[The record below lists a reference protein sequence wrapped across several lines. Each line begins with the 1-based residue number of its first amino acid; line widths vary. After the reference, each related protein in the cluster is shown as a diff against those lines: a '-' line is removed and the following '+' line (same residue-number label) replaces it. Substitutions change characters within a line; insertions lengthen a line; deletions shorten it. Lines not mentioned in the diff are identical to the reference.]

1 MITFLVFFSCKKTED
16 DTSQATVIDESIVI
30 NSANLNDYKESLKG
44 ITTINGDVEINDINF
59 LYPAFMSDVETI
71 TGDLT
76 IRNNES
82 MESLEGLEKL
92 RSVRSLKIFSNNVLA
107 NLEAIRELE
116 ISQDL
121 IIGNTTATDIPEL
134 DVDMLAGKVDILSN
148 NNLVSLTFL
157 ENLVSADK
165 LTVKDNEVLPNFDGL
180 EKLTQVEGVT
190 NISNNM
196 NLNSLEGLNN
206 LESSSSITIFS
217 NLKLETLDALT
228 KLTQVPNSFQVT
240 NNYNLVS
247 IEGIQNLT
255 DCASMKFTINSTL
268 EDFCPLKPFIENNP
282 STTFEISGNLENPI
296 IQDILDDCP

>member
-1 MITFLVFFSCKKTED
+1 MRLTYSILMITFLVFFSCKKTED

-196 NLNSLEGLNN
+196 NPSQLLQMRNVKVWVLRDGVEIEVMVSALQEEDTVVFHQGVTVTLEGMVVEGMGEVRQFSLEKKMKTIPKKNGDRVFPFTL
-206 LESSSSITIFS
+206 LESGC
-217 NLKLETLDALT
+217 L
-228 KLTQVPNSFQVT
+228 
-240 NNYNLVS
+240 YVS
-247 IEGIQNLT
+247 P
-255 DCASMKFTINSTL
+255 A
-268 EDFCPLKPFIENNP
+268 
-282 STTFEISGNLENPI
+282 
-296 IQDILDDCP
+296 